1 MNEIMSPGTE
11 GNSFIPKNLSI
22 PNYPNV
28 PSSSE
33 DNLSEKREAKIPHGV
48 SSQLISAQVRP
59 LCPIDP
65 KIVPDPLTEII
76 GEAFF

>member
-1 MNEIMSPGTE
+1 MNEIVSPGTE

-33 DNLSEKREAKIPHGV
+33 DNLHEKREAKVPHGAN
-48 SSQLISAQVRP
+48 SQLVSAQVRP
-59 LCPIDP
+59 LSPIDP
-65 KIVPDPLTEII
+65 KIVLDPLIEIT
-76 GEAFF
+76 GEKQV